1 MITKENLKLV
11 VHLAVNG
18 LKTNKGRTVLTTI
31 GIVIGIATIVIV
43 LSAGRG
49 LEKFIFKQIE
59 AFGADTIEVEMKI
72 PSVSDMEMA
81 SSIVGGAEVTT
92 LKTDDFEALKSI
104 PNVDNYYAGILGQY
118 KSVYKNKSVRAMIFA
133 VTASLPEIDK
143 DTKVQEGRFFTDRE
157 DKSQAKV
164 VVLGPEIKEQLFG
177 SESAVGKNIKIN
189 QMSFKVI
196 GVAEPRGNIMY
207 FNFDKMIY
215 MPLITGQKQLLGV
228 DHVIY
233 GFLSIHD
240 TTKTAETVA
249 DINSIMRRRHDLP
262 PNDPGKDD
270 FRTTSMQEALEMVGT
285 VTFGMTLL
293 VLAIA
298 GISLVVGG
306 VGIMNIMYLSVVERT
321 REIGLRKAIG
331 ASNSLIKA
339 QFLVEAL
346 LITGV
351 GGLAGIVLG
360 TITVVIID
368 FGARLQGYDFG
379 MTITL
384 DAVLLGFASALLF
397 GVLFGL
403 YPARK
408 ASELSP
414 VAALRYE

>member
-1 MITKENLKLV
+1 MITKGNLKLV
-11 VHLAVNG
+11 LHLAVNG

-59 AFGADTIEVEMKI
+59 SFGADTIEVEMKI

-81 SSIVGGAEVTT
+81 SSMVGGAEVTT

-157 DKSQAKV
+157 DKAQAKV

-196 GVAEPRGNIMY
+196 GVAEARGNIMY

-215 MPLITGQKQLLGV
+215 MPLITGQKQLLGI
-228 DHVIY
+228 DHVMY

-240 TTKTAETVA
+240 TTKTAETVS

-270 FRTTSMQEALEMVGT
+270 FRTTSMQDALAMVGT

-298 GISLVVGG
+298 GISLIVGG

-321 REIGLRKAIG
+321 REIGLRKSIG
-331 ASNSLIKA
+331 ASNSLIRA

-346 LITGV
+346 LITGI
-351 GGLAGIVLG
+351 GGVAGIILG
-360 TITVVIID
+360 TIVVILVDI
-368 FGARLQGYDFG
+368 GAKLQGYDFG

-384 DAVLLGFASALLF
+384 DAVILGFASSLIF

-414 VAALRYE
+414 VEALRYE

>member
-1 MITKENLKLV
+1 MITKGNLKLV
-11 VHLAVNG
+11 LHLAVNG

-59 AFGADTIEVEMKI
+59 SFGADTIEVEMKI

-81 SSIVGGAEVTT
+81 SSMVGGAEVTT

-104 PNVDNYYAGILGQY
+104 PNVDNYYAAILGQY

-157 DKSQAKV
+157 DKAQAKV

-196 GVAEPRGNIMY
+196 GVAEARGNIMY

-215 MPLITGQKQLLGV
+215 MPLITGQKQLLGI
-228 DHVIY
+228 DHVMY

-240 TTKTAETVA
+240 TTKTAETVS
-249 DINSIMRRRHDLP
+249 DINSMMRRRHDLP
-262 PNDPGKDD
+262 PNDPKKDD

-346 LITGV
+346 LITGI

-360 TITVVIID
+360 TILVVIID
-368 FGARLQGYDFG
+368 LGAKLQGYDFG

-384 DAVLLGFASALLF
+384 DAVLLGFASALIF

-414 VAALRYE
+414 VEALRYE